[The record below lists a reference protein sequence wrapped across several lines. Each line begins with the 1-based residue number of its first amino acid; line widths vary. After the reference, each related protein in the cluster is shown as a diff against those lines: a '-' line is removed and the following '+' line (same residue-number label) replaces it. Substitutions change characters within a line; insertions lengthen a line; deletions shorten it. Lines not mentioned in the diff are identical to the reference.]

1 MQWLVIQPVAP
12 RKAEPGA
19 PCLVVKAFSTAR
31 LLGVRR
37 CWFRKLSA
45 PPPAANYSPSP
56 QPLLPV
62 FTLTHRCVLLET
74 RLRSRGE
81 RKWQGDILCLV
92 AGPRGTPLLVW
103 NLSQA
108 WQEV

>member
-19 PCLVVKAFSTAR
+19 PRLIVKAFSTAR
-31 LLGVRR
+31 LLGVQQ
-37 CWFRKLSA
+37 CWFRKLRA
-45 PPPAANYSPSP
+45 LPPAANYSPFP

-62 FTLTHRCVLLET
+62 FTLTHRRVLLET

-81 RKWQGDILCLV
+81 RKRQGDILCRV

-103 NLSQA
+103 HPSQA